1 MNTSATSNP
10 TTSRRIFL
18 WGLSCFETSARRIV
32 WGAALQLLLLSTATF
47 ADLSADYQ
55 SKRSGSIGVIYSPA
69 DSVLARKT
77 LLWTEELVKEMAV
90 DFQLPTELDTFTIF
104 IAASQK
110 DFTRMTRDLPRWVAA
125 VAIPSHHK
133 VMLKSPAWDN
143 QNNRYRQILAHELMH
158 LLLYQIV
165 GNRAL
170 PRWLDEGLA
179 LFYSQDLR
187 FKTLTAL
194 SKAAATRS
202 LLSLQQI
209 DHVLQFQ
216 PLKAELAYEQSYSAV
231 HYLLFTYDIDALR
244 SILAGIRQGG
254 DLDEIFQQ
262 ATGSLFADF
271 EREWQHY
278 VYDNYRWV
286 WLSDVDEYLWV
297 VILLLGVL
305 AVYAIRRRNRQKM
318 SEWAL
323 EPDAE

>member
-1 MNTSATSNP
+1 
-10 TTSRRIFL
+10 
-18 WGLSCFETSARRIV
+18 
-32 WGAALQLLLLSTATF
+32 
-47 ADLSADYQ
+47 
-55 SKRSGSIGVIYSPA
+55 
-69 DSVLARKT
+69 
-77 LLWTEELVKEMAV
+77 
-90 DFQLPTELDTFTIF
+90 
-104 IAASQK
+104 
-110 DFTRMTRDLPRWVAA
+110 
-125 VAIPSHHK
+125 
-133 VMLKSPAWDN
+133 
-143 QNNRYRQILAHELMH
+143 MH

-165 GNRAL
+165 GKRAL

-187 FKTLTAL
+187 FKTLTRFQSSRHSIAAL
-194 SKAAATRS
+194 SAADRPRAAVPT
-202 LLSLQQI
+202 
-209 DHVLQFQ
+209 
-216 PLKAELAYEQSYSAV
+216 LKAELAYEQSYSAV

-297 VILLLGVL
+297 LILLLGVL